1 MKKTVKLF
9 FIHPVDKP
17 INENGGLY
25 GAQRR
30 NGRTHKGLDYLAPL
44 NTVVKAS
51 EKGKVVY
58 LGNRPYSPGGN
69 NNLGNTIV
77 IEHAPYDLPGPA
89 DVLATQRH
97 VYTLYAHLNSMSV
110 FMHKRVIQGETIGAS
125 GNSGMKAA
133 YEGKKS
139 GFHLHFE
146 VRDSEKKMGWE
157 TGWPMIGNHKNPIDY
172 LGRITTVEY
181 ELPDDK
187 ETGTGIG
194 FPS

>member
-9 FIHPVDKP
+9 FIHPVDKS
-17 INENGGLY
+17 INANGGQY
-25 GAQRR
+25 GAPRH
-30 NGRTHKGLDYLAPL
+30 GRTHKGLDYLAPKG
-44 NTVVKAS
+44 TDVKAS
-51 EKGKVVY
+51 ESGKVVKS
-58 LGNRPYSPGGN
+58 GNKPYMPGGDN
-69 NNLGNTIV
+69 NYGETIV
-77 IEHAPYDLPGPA
+77 IDHTHDVPA
-89 DVLATQRH
+89 DQQH
-97 VYTLYAHLNSMSV
+97 IYTLYAHLD
-110 FMHKRVIQGETIGAS
+110 KRFIFAGRKVRQGETIGAS

-194 FPS
+194 FPN